1 MTRRQFF
8 GRNAVGL
15 GSAALATLL
24 GRELPAADAKK
35 QVGGLPGLPHF
46 PPQAKH
52 VIYLLQNGAPPHV
65 DTFDY
70 KPGMEK
76 FRGQELPESF
86 HKNQR
91 LSTMTAGQKQKL
103 VLPPFTGFKQYG
115 DCGAWVCDFLPH
127 MAVCDGVRTQGIPAS
142 RETLDLGVKRL
153 QPKNAIGF
161 VSLTCTGTWLEIGEP

>member
-1 MTRRQFF
+1 MRRFRRSEEPRMHRKTGSMNSSFGSLAAQLTRRQFF

-15 GSAALATLL
+15 ASAALATLL
-24 GRELPAADAKK
+24 GRDVAAGDAKR
-35 QVGGLPGLPHF
+35 QAGGLPGLPHF
-46 PPQAKH
+46 APKAKH

-70 KPGMEK
+70 KPGMER

-103 VLPPFTGFKQYG
+103 VLPAFT
-115 DCGAWVCDFLPH
+115 
-127 MAVCDGVRTQGIPAS
+127 
-142 RETLDLGVKRL
+142 
-153 QPKNAIGF
+153 
-161 VSLTCTGTWLEIGEP
+161 